1 MKICVLIIFIL
12 LPWISK
18 VGDWALGWTE
28 GNARLQIAF
37 VMMIFPLIMNA
48 LQYYIIDSFIKQKE
62 TNLHERLPSEDPDEH
77 HGLRHEDAD
86 QGEELL
92 TSSESEDDD
101 EAKKSPRHP
110 TRRGENRVQEE
121 YDPRRDGEDGAV
133 IGSSSSSMRYEAAKS
148 TRPGLDPKE

>member
-1 MKICVLIIFIL
+1 
-12 LPWISK
+12 
-18 VGDWALGWTE
+18 
-28 GNARLQIAF
+28 
-37 VMMIFPLIMNA
+37 MNA

-77 HGLRHEDAD
+77 HGLHHEDAD

-110 TRRGENRVQEE
+110 SRRSDNRGQEE

-133 IGSSSSSMRYEAAKS
+133 IGSGSSSVRYEAAKS
-148 TRPGLDPKE
+148 TRPGLSPKE